1 MSNKVDQAMDIQN
14 EALEKLLEAV
24 EKVQA
29 YRAFLLALPAGED
42 EQFADAYV
50 DSTFENE
57 QAVIDAAADLVG
69 AARAVGDAFEA
80 DENEQ
85 ITERR
90 EQLADDIRAGRIV
103 KVNNPDG
110 SATLYDGPY
119 AEKKELS

>member
-69 AARAVGDAFEA
+69 ARDAVGDAFEA
-80 DENEQ
+80 EH
-85 ITERR
+85 
-90 EQLADDIRAGRIV
+90 LADDIRAGRIV
-103 KVNNPDG
+103 KVINPDG

-119 AEKKELS
+119 AEKKEELS